1 MSNERQLLSVLSL
14 FSFVTRTLPASGQ
27 VFIIF
32 FPQLEPLNGI
42 TTPSLWLLSLAEH
55 CGSFWLKRKTEN

>member
-1 MSNERQLLSVLSL
+1 MKDNFCQCCHCFHLSL
-14 FSFVTRTLPASGQ
+14 ELCLQ
-27 VFIIF
+27 VVRFLYFF